1 MDDGDPCANIF
12 LFVILILIDAFFY
25 GFGAA
30 VIGLNG
36 KEVERKAT
44 EEKDK
49 KSIKLLKIIEDPTV
63 YVNTVQ
69 LVVSIVNIIL
79 GAVYIGSIFKGLRTV
94 ISGVILL
101 YLLLSFGV
109 LVPKRIAAR
118 IPEKWAY
125 ALINPVRLIMI
136 LLYPLTGLVSVTV
149 RGILFIFG
157 IRGNEDESDVT
168 EEEII
173 DMVNEGH
180 EQGIIQAS
188 EAKMISNIFEFG
200 DKEAKDIM
208 THRNNIVAV
217 DAATSLE
224 DAVNFM
230 LDGKNSR
237 YPVYDENI
245 DHIVGILHLKDAA
258 RFRMDEGVMNT
269 QIGGIAEL
277 LREPYFVPQTK
288 NIDELFR
295 EMQKNKIQM
304 VIVVDEYGQTAGLVA
319 MEDILEEIVGNIQD
333 EYDEDGEHI
342 EEKSKDEYII
352 EGKTPLEELE
362 ERFSICFDNEDFD
375 TLNGYLISK
384 LDRIPE
390 DSEEFD
396 VDCDGYNFRILEVS
410 NKMITKVLVTRL
422 PESVKSEETIDSAWQ
437 ETVSDSTLEEIK
449 E

>member
-1 MDDGDPCANIF
+1 MDDGDPCANIL
-12 LFVILILIDAFFY
+12 LFIVLILIDAFFY

-30 VIGLNG
+30 LIGLNG

-49 KSIKLLKIIEDPTV
+49 KSIKLLKIIEDPTG

-69 LVVSIVNIIL
+69 LVVSLVNIIL
-79 GAVYIGSIFKGLRTV
+79 GALYIGSIFKGLRTIV
-94 ISGVILL
+94 SGVILL
-101 YLLLSFGV
+101 YLLLAFGV

-125 ALINPVRLIMI
+125 ALINPVRLIMTI
-136 LLYPLTGLVSVTV
+136 LYPLTGLVSVTV

-157 IRGNEDESDVT
+157 IRGNNDENDVT

-188 EAKMISNIFEFG
+188 EAEMISNIFEFG
-200 DKEAKDIM
+200 DKESKDIM
-208 THRNNIVAV
+208 THRNNIVAI
-217 DAATSLE
+217 DASTSLE

-237 YPVYDENI
+237 YPVYEENI

-258 RFRMDEGVMNT
+258 RFRMDESVMNT
-269 QIGGIAEL
+269 QIGNIPEL
-277 LREPYFVPQTK
+277 LREPCFVTQTK

-362 ERFSICFDNEDFD
+362 ERFSISFDNEDFD

-390 DSEEFD
+390 EAEEFD
-396 VDCDGYNFRILEVS
+396 VDCDGYNFKILEVS
-410 NKMITKVLVTRL
+410 NKMIAKVLVTRL
-422 PESVKSEETIDSAWQ
+422 PENAGSEETTDSAGQ
-437 ETVSDSTLEEIK
+437 ETVNDSALEEIK